1 MRPLPQE
8 FISRIEKQFPN
19 EHSVFLESLDRAVIN
34 SIHLNPKKN
43 ATSFQEEEKVE
54 WWPNGRYLK
63 SRPVFT
69 LDPLFHAGAYYS
81 QESSSMFIGLLASSV
96 LEGQTS
102 IRGLDMCAAPGGK
115 SILLSE
121 IIGDRGFLVSN
132 EISKQRNA
140 ILKENLIKW
149 GAANT
154 FVTCNEPLAFEETSE
169 FFDIVLI
176 DAPCSGEGMFRKDE
190 VAREEWSLS
199 NVEMC
204 ATRQRDILESAM
216 QATAPGGYLIY
227 STCTFADQENTEQ
240 CKFITDSDEWRGVF
254 FDSISFENVIGEKTE
269 AYQCFRFLPH
279 NVKGEG
285 FFTAVFQKAGQ
296 SEGRA
301 TRRGPRNDYFRA
313 PSRKELDAIHKLFP
327 SESDHIISKNN
338 ELFRLPCEYETFSY
352 LLGKLFITKPGLLLG
367 ELIREDIIPAHD
379 IAMLPNEC
387 SVYPTIEVDEATA
400 LSYLRKED
408 IRIETPIIGWA
419 LLTFKGVNLGWI
431 KVLKNRVNN
440 YYPKEWK
447 IRMS

>member
-1 MRPLPQE
+1 MRPLPQD

-19 EHSVFLESLDRAVIN
+19 EHSVFLESLNRPVIN
-34 SIHLNPKKN
+34 SIHLNPNKSN
-43 ATSFQEEEKVE
+43 LAFQEEEPVE
-54 WWPNGRYLK
+54 WWSNGRYLK

-81 QESSSMFIGLLASSV
+81 QESSSMFIGLLANLV
-96 LEGQTS
+96 LEGRKS

-115 SILLSE
+115 SILLAE
-121 IIGDRGFLVSN
+121 VIGNKGFLVSN

-149 GAANT
+149 GATNT
-154 FVTCNEPLAFEETSE
+154 LVTCNEPRAFEETSE
-169 FFDIVLI
+169 FFDLVLI

-190 VAREEWSLS
+190 VAREEWSLA

-240 CKFITDSDEWRGVF
+240 CEFISNADGWRGVF
-254 FDSISFENVIGEKTE
+254 FDSVSFENVVSEKTDK
-269 AYQCFRFLPH
+269 YQCFRFLPH
-279 NVKGEG
+279 KVRGEG
-285 FFTAVFQKAGQ
+285 FFTAVFQKDGQ

-313 PSRKELDAIHKLFP
+313 PSRKEVDAINKLFP
-327 SESDHIISKNN
+327 SPADHIISKNN
-338 ELFRLPCEYETFSY
+338 ELHRLPCEYETFSY

-367 ELIREDIIPAHD
+367 ELIREEIIPAHD
-379 IAMLPNEC
+379 VAMIPNEC
-387 SVYPTIEVDEATA
+387 SVFPSIEVEEATA
-400 LSYLRKED
+400 LAYLRKED
-408 IRIETPIIGWA
+408 IKIETPIIGWA